1 MPKINKRYRDKWAY
15 DLSKNPLTKGE
26 IWDDDVIKE
35 SIELIIATYF
45 GERLF
50 NPYFGSPLGN
60 MLFENINESKGESL
74 LTDLINA
81 IKTWE
86 DRITINES
94 RCRII
99 LDYDNNSI
107 GLQIFYTINQNNI
120 RSLFEKKIIF

>member
-1 MPKINKRYRDKWAY
+1 MPKIQKRYRDHYAY
-15 DLSKNPLTKGE
+15 DLSINPLSKGE
-26 IWDDDVIKE
+26 IWDTDVINQ

-60 MLFENINESKGESL
+60 MLFENMNESKGESL

-81 IKTWE
+81 IKKWE
-86 DRITINES
+86 DRITILES
-94 RCRII
+94 KCRII

-120 RSLFEKKIIF
+120 RSVFEKKIIF